1 MKERLEVPSTSREI
15 IGTTGVANWVTTL
28 RVILTI
34 WSLEN
39 SSALCAKGARN
50 ANERKSD

>member
-15 IGTTGVANWVTTL
+15 IGTTGLANWITTL
-28 RVILTI
+28 REILTI

-39 SSALCAKGARN
+39 SSALFAKGARN
-50 ANERKSD
+50 AKERMSD